1 MLSPTDSDVLVLGA
15 GVSGLAAAA
24 RLTRAGCRV
33 RVLEARDRVGGRV
46 HTVRN
51 GGVWPV
57 PIDLGAEFIQG
68 RVDVLLA
75 LAGEAGEP
83 VVELGGARWQFADD
97 RLTRRNELAP
107 PMEAAFA
114 YLDDS
119 VSGDQSFDTLIQTL
133 RRDDAQ
139 LARAWI
145 EAYDAADPALISVR
159 SLVREHAAEARLEGE
174 RAFRLVSGYDAIP
187 RTLLAR
193 LPPEHGRVE
202 LETVVTAVE
211 WRPQFV
217 SLTCDGDGAASYT
230 ARRLVVA
237 LPLGVLQSG
246 SVRFTP
252 SLPDKERALDGLI
265 MGHVVKIAF
274 AFKERF
280 WLEHV
285 PEGEEVGF
293 LMASGEPVRA
303 WWSGYPL
310 VAPILIAWSGGP
322 SADAFTTLNLDQRA
336 DRALESLAVVLGVKR
351 SVVDEQ
357 VRAWTSH
364 DWAADPFARGAYSY
378 VRVNGM
384 DAQTALARPVDRTL
398 FFAGEAT
405 ELGGH
410 QATVHGA
417 LFAGER
423 AADEV
428 LASLG
433 LSTPITP

>member
-1 MLSPTDSDVLVLGA
+1 MLSATDSDVLVLGA

-24 RLTRAGCRV
+24 RLVRAGCAV
-33 RVLEARDRVGGRV
+33 RVLEARERVGGRV
-46 HTVRN
+46 FTTRN

-68 RVDVLLA
+68 RIDALLA
-75 LAGEAGEP
+75 LARQAGEP
-83 VVELGGARWQFADD
+83 VVELGGARWQFSDGRMTRDD
-97 RLTRRNELAP
+97 RLPTRIDDGGPHLDWRS
-107 PMEAAFA
+107 AA
-114 YLDDS
+114 D
-119 VSGDQSFDTLIQTL
+119 DQSFDSFAETLHL
-133 RRDDAQ
+133 DEAR

-145 EAYDAADPALISVR
+145 EAYDAADPALISLG
-159 SLVREHAAEARLEGE
+159 SLLREHEAEARLDGD
-174 RAFRLVSGYDAIP
+174 RAFRLVTGYDAIP
-187 RTLLAR
+187 RTLLER
-193 LPPEHGRVE
+193 IPPDSGRVE
-202 LETVVTAVE
+202 LKRIVTGVE
-211 WRPQFV
+211 WRPESVTV
-217 SLTCDGDGAASYT
+217 SCEDGGSFT

-246 SVRFTP
+246 SVGFTP
-252 SLPDKERALDGLI
+252 TLPDKERALDGLI
-265 MGHVVKIAF
+265 MGHVVKIVF

-280 WLEHV
+280 WMEHV
-285 PEGEEVGF
+285 PDGEEVGF
-293 LMASGEPVRA
+293 FLASSEPLRA
-303 WWSGYPL
+303 WWTGYPL
-310 VAPILIAWSGGP
+310 VAPILVAWSGGP
-322 SADAFTTLNLDQRA
+322 PADAFTGVRLDQRA
-336 DRALESLAVVLGVKR
+336 DRALESLARVLGVPR

-378 VRVNGM
+378 VRVGGLE
-384 DAQTALARPVDRTL
+384 AQAALARPVDGTL

-428 LASLG
+428 LGSLG
-433 LSTPITP
+433 LSMLTTP